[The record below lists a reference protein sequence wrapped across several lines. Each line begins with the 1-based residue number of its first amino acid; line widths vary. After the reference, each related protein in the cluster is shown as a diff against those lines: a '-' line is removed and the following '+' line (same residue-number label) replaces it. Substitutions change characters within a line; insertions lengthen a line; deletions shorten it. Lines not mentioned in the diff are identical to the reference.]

1 MGFGSLGIGE
11 TLLILVA
18 ALLIFGPRK
27 LPEIGASLGK
37 GIREFRRSINEVK
50 HEISAAT
57 EPVQRPT
64 GHVSAQGTRP
74 PSLQA
79 PGETVATAGPAAAE
93 TRVEPGAEAAPAPET
108 SEEPENA

>member
-1 MGFGSLGIGE
+1 MGFGGLGIGE
-11 TLLILVA
+11 TLLILVV

-37 GIREFRRSINEVK
+37 GIREFKRSINEVK
-50 HEISAAT
+50 HELNTAT
-57 EPVQRPT
+57 EPVARPA

-79 PGETVATAGPAAAE
+79 PGDAVGSAGAVPPAATA
-93 TRVEPGAEAAPAPET
+93 APEPA
-108 SEEPENA
+108 EPMERQGTDA